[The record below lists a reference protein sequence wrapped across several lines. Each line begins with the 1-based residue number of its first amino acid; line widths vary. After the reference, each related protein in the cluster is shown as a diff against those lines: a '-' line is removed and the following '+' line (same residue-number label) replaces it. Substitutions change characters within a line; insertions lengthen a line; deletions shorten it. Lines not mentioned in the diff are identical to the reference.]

1 MYSAIVEIR
10 VRHLESPHGKKK
22 KKKVVSF
29 MWQSSNSIDLRTI
42 HNVWVIS
49 QKMRTTINIK

>member
-22 KKKVVSF
+22 KERLSKMFKKGVLRMDYHIISPEER
-29 MWQSSNSIDLRTI
+29 NS
-42 HNVWVIS
+42 
-49 QKMRTTINIK
+49 

>member
-22 KKKVVSF
+22 KKKKGCRKCLKREF
-29 MWQSSNSIDLRTI
+29 YGIARN
-42 HNVWVIS
+42 
-49 QKMRTTINIK
+49 

>member
-22 KKKVVSF
+22 KKKLSVSCDKVR
-29 MWQSSNSIDLRTI
+29 ILLI
-42 HNVWVIS
+42 
-49 QKMRTTINIK
+49 